1 MPFLYAEPY
10 MAPFF
15 AGADCPAYVRIPVG
29 DATAWGMFPR
39 HNHVYNKLWICR
51 TQAIAHAPLPIAP
64 PSYPVFVKPITNLL
78 GMGIGSFR
86 ACGPDDLATYRAGY
100 FWMELLNGPHVST
113 DVAVAAGRAC
123 WFAHTLGHPIDNGRF
138 SHWERLVGDNDDLA
152 AFLTRWIAEHLDGY
166 TGILNFETIG
176 GRIIEC
182 HLRMSVEFIPLYG
195 KGWLDAVVRLYQHG
209 SWDFAEGY
217 FPRFMVPSFTVY
229 CPHRVEREA
238 LAAIEAMPGI
248 RRVFPTINDGL
259 PELGNPPNGYR
270 RAIVIA
276 DTLEQSMAARDR
288 IPEAIS
294 PLELQP
300 A

>member
-1 MPFLYAEPY
+1 MPFLYAEAY

-15 AGADCPAYVRIPVG
+15 GAANCPDDVSIPVG
-29 DATAWGMFPR
+29 DATAWVMFPR

-51 TQAIAHAPLPIAP
+51 TQGIAHAPLPIPP

-86 ACGPDDLATYRAGY
+86 AHGPDDLAAYKPGH
-100 FWMELLNGPHVST
+100 FWMELLTGPHVST
-113 DVAVAAGRAC
+113 DVAVTSGRAR
-123 WFAHTLGHPIDNGRF
+123 WFAHTRGHPIDNGRF
-138 SHWERLVGDNDDLA
+138 SHWERLADDHSNLA
-152 AFLTRWIAEHLDGY
+152 EYLARWIGEHLDGY

-195 KGWLDAVVRLYQHG
+195 EGWLDAVVRLYQRG
-209 SWDFAEGY
+209 VWDFDEGR
-217 FPRFMVPSFTVY
+217 FPRFMVPSFTEY
-229 CPHRVEREA
+229 RKHGIDTQA
-238 LAAIEAMPGI
+238 LDTIEVLPGV
-248 RRVFPTINDGL
+248 RRVFPTINDGM
-259 PELGNPPNGYR
+259 PELGNPPNGFR

-276 DTLEQSMAARDR
+276 DTLEEAMAARDR